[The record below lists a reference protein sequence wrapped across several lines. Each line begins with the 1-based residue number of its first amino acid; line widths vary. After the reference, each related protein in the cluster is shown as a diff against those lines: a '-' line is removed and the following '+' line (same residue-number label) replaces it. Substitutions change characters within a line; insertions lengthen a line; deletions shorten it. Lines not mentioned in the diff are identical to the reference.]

1 MSRYILKAECAT
13 AEPFVDF
20 LQSQTPNLT
29 FDPKNLT
36 VFVGDK
42 AANTP
47 GVSVMPC
54 SGGLYAPQQFMWKN
68 LDAVS
73 SLNPTKLF
81 LDANNITVTLS
92 VDLQVSA
99 DASLSYGV
107 TGTTIPQGAL
117 AINLGNKGFQ
127 FNSSNMINGDEWG
140 KLVYY
145 EQGGLG
151 IGWAFNADTYLPRY
165 GSGALGGGLG
175 MYMLGGM
182 LPDVTYETLVS
193 QTSSTL
199 VPTFFTYNLMVS
211 RDQALLT
218 QMVSVDKLQG
228 PQGYWSVQ
236 PTNFDPAAATS
247 GRLGGTIAGSTGTVS
262 PTFSVYNPLG
272 FPCLSFPTAMQ
283 STAQA
288 SQTQGWN
295 LLFPSYGPST
305 QDGYMMTGNCLS
317 VSPGA
322 FFTEQGLA
330 LLQNQNSSPS
340 SPAVSPSLW
349 TEYWSNATNNIHLE
363 ETKPF
368 YIEAPLF
375 NAPVAMNLIPN
386 YQAGLSMLVP
396 ITRICNGVYLY
407 TPVKSGT
414 GDVQAVNMNT
424 AQVSSDPNYF
434 SNSFGTLQKWFVPKR
449 VSLTINMPFVRIDT
463 PIQASRF
470 FGTPYLDLN
479 YTTTVPVWIKFHYQP
494 TEGINGALSPASVDT
509 AATLT
514 QIIAA
519 SQGGIMQFI
528 YSAREILNRFSSVLM
543 SHNQP
548 VSANRWGLQ
557 RLEISRVMVS
567 CTTDVSLRRLYSS
580 LFGLQSFMSS
590 PQGAILSKRGM
601 KVFSRCGASLSAGA
615 PSNMSIQFDDVLG
628 DAIGYDNGN
637 GVRSAT
643 FDINDV
649 PSTNY
654 GMTHDDYFNS
664 TAEFVFARSVFL
676 RMPDA
681 QSTTDSGGKVV
692 VSFSPRPVLNMPF
705 SGEVLKT
712 STKGGP
718 QFANST
724 ITTGNITSDNLR
736 SYSQGWFN
744 NLNPFSQDYNTS
756 YAVDNATVT
765 KDTYPFMD
773 YKLVDFN
780 RRKIE
785 IWFQLQVPI
794 QVYTGTPF
802 S

>member
-1 MSRYILKAECAT
+1 MSRFILKAECAT
-13 AEPFVDF
+13 ADPFVDF
-20 LQSQTPNLT
+20 LQSQAPNLS
-29 FDPKNLT
+29 FDPKSLT

-42 AANTP
+42 AANAP

-54 SGGLYAPQQFMWKN
+54 SGGLYAPQQFAWKN
-68 LDAVS
+68 LSTVS
-73 SLNPTKLF
+73 SLDPTKLF
-81 LDANNITVTLS
+81 LDTHNITVTLS

-99 DASLSYGV
+99 DPSNTYD
-107 TGTTIPQGAL
+107 TTKTTIPQGAL
-117 AINLGNKGFQ
+117 AVNLGSKGFQ

-151 IGWAFNADTYLPRY
+151 IGWAFNADTYMPRY
-165 GSGALGGGLG
+165 GTGALGGGLG

-182 LPDVTYETLVS
+182 LPDVTFESMVT
-193 QTSSTL
+193 QTSSAL
-199 VPTFFTYNLMVS
+199 APAYYTYNVMVG

-236 PTNFDPAAATS
+236 PMNFDPEAATS
-247 GRLGGTIAGSTGTVS
+247 GRLGGSIAGSSETMTPS
-262 PTFSVYNPLG
+262 FSAYNPLG
-272 FPCLSFPTAMQ
+272 FPCLSFPTALQ
-283 STAQA
+283 STSQA

-322 FFTEQGLA
+322 FFTDQGLA
-330 LLQNQNSSPS
+330 LLRNQSSSPS
-340 SPAVSPSLW
+340 SPAVTPSLW
-349 TEYWSNATNNIHLE
+349 TEYWSNATSNIHLE

-396 ITRICNGVYLY
+396 ITRICNGVYFY
-407 TPVKSGT
+407 TPIKNST
-414 GDVQAVNMNT
+414 GDVQAINMNT

-434 SNSFGTLQKWFVPKR
+434 TNTFGTLQKWFTPKR

-463 PIQASRF
+463 SIQASRF
-470 FGTPYLDLN
+470 FGTPYLDVN
-479 YTTTVPVWIKFHYQP
+479 YSTTVPVWIKFHYQP
-494 TEGINGALSPASVDT
+494 TEGQQGTLSPVSVDT
-509 AATLT
+509 TATLT

-519 SQGGIMQFI
+519 SPGGIMQFT
-528 YSAREILNRFSSVLM
+528 YTARELLNRFGTVLA
-543 SHNQP
+543 SHNQS

-557 RLEISRVMVS
+557 RLEISRIMVS
-567 CTTDVSLRRLYSS
+567 CTADISLRRLYSS
-580 LFGLQSFMSS
+580 LFGLQSFTSS
-590 PQGAILSKRGM
+590 PQGTILANKGM

-615 PSNMSIQFDDVLG
+615 PSNMSVQFNDVLG
-628 DAIGYDNGN
+628 DAIGYDDN
-637 GVRSAT
+637 GVRVAT
-643 FDINDV
+643 FDINEV

-664 TAEFVFARSVFL
+664 TAEFVFSRSVFL
-676 RMPDA
+676 RVPEA
-681 QSTTDSGGKVV
+681 QSLSDSGGQVT

-712 STKGGP
+712 PTKGGP
-718 QFANST
+718 QFANSS
-724 ITTGNITSDNLR
+724 ITNGNVTSTNLA

-756 YAVDNATVT
+756 YAVDNTATT